1 MTTNFQFHL
10 FLSLLFTNFHF
21 KIFIKKGGSK
31 MVRSAKDGDVL
42 CKGGGVTRKSCKK
55 QEGAVGFEGR

>member
-1 MTTNFQFHL
+1 
-10 FLSLLFTNFHF
+10 
-21 KIFIKKGGSK
+21 

-55 QEGAVGFEGR
+55 QEGAGGFEGR